1 MTMELRDNAF
11 FKLYLQALSLKQL
24 EALED
29 WQEERMSGNPD
40 EDTTEDCIMRTRLIV
55 DERRRRNGRNV

>member
-1 MTMELRDNAF
+1 MELRDNAF

-29 WQEERMSGNPD
+29 WQDERMSCNPD

>member
-1 MTMELRDNAF
+1 MELRDNAF

-29 WQEERMSGNPD
+29 WQDERMSCNPD
-40 EDTTEDCIMRTRLIV
+40 KDTTEDCIMRTRLIV